1 MKKTAKIILIVCCAA
16 LFLFLLLPFL
26 ETQAPRTGKTED
38 TAKTEPQ
45 IFTSNPLT
53 ELVGRI
59 ARFFKGRGSEQR
71 REAGTRPMTNE
82 ETAELFGQPQEGT
95 LYASAATASNETS
108 SQTLAAG
115 SGAYADAY
123 LQNEEGEW
131 VLIRQTSPEGASRG
145 MHEINVKENAYE
157 RYVQQERQARFTPV
171 MRHPKTAEVPD
182 SKLARVFN
190 PIKRLFGFGEDSAAS
205 ASLASWNDDFAA
217 GKLASSSG
225 LDRNGEKTSKLP
237 KTRPVNWNG
246 FRNNPFS
253 SMEPG
258 GVEAAEAFLDLINP
272 MRAIGKSAEWL
283 ANIKY
288 PRTDTPEQEQEK
300 ADWIDAKQNAERE
313 QMHQEIQELLVRQSN
328 GENSKNII
336 QDVVNPFSC
345 GDGSVTKNK
354 CKKYPTP
361 DIPAIQ
367 ERSKIQFKEETGVDL
382 PPAGV
387 AVVLNATTLPLI
399 DEDSAAELE
408 EMTGDNSDEPLSP
421 EEKQKSKDLE
431 FYQFMQEKCQDCY
444 WVATNADADS
454 ELAQTIEAVG
464 LTLKG
469 DPYNRYD
476 QYVDA
481 YLKEQKQ
488 NGKTDKEIKEM
499 QQQLTQHKTAYT
511 AYSLQDMQQMHQDTL
526 ALLGDENATP
536 EQGAV
541 PFFTHVQ
548 NAYGYYQQ
556 LENKH
561 PLLYGQGS
569 MVNGNQEL
577 EERAQNL
584 TGELI
589 QFVNDAKEIRRKME
603 QSNTEEGT
611 QELVKPKIQQ
621 VQEQL
626 KQEMQNF
633 TENNDL
639 GRTQK

>member
-157 RYVQQERQARFTPV
+157 RYIQQERQARFTPV

-258 GVEAAEAFLDLINP
+258 STEATKELADLIMPDAELKN
-272 MRAIGKSAEWL
+272 MAEWL
-283 ANIKY
+283 ADIKY
-288 PRTDTPEQEQEK
+288 PNADNDPQVQQDKQDFIAQWMQEK
-300 ADWIDAKQNAERE
+300 YQQANEKASVILEEKAQNSEENTLFDMLSTCSAGNPSVKEACSNNLFQQKPE
-313 QMHQEIQELLVRQSN
+313 ANVSVLKELN
-328 GENSKNII
+328 AGE
-336 QDVVNPFSC
+336 FY
-345 GDGSVTKNK
+345 
-354 CKKYPTP
+354 KKTNLH
-361 DIPAIQ
+361 
-367 ERSKIQFKEETGVDL
+367 L
-382 PPAGV
+382 PPAGIT
-387 AVVLNATTLPLI
+387 VVLHKTDKDLPTGQDIQDLT
-399 DEDSAAELE
+399 E
-408 EMTGDNSDEPLSP
+408 EAPTP
-421 EEKQKSKDLE
+421 EKQAALDMYHYMKE
-431 FYQFMQEKCQDCY
+431 HCEGNCY
-444 WVATNADADS
+444 WVATGKGPAQ
-454 ELAQTIEAVG
+454 ELQQTVEAAG
-464 LTLKG
+464 LVMKG
-469 DPYNRYD
+469 DPLSRHE
-476 QYVDA
+476 QYVENFLA
-481 YLKEQKQ
+481 EQRNQ
-488 NGKTDKEIKEM
+488 GKTEEELQEMKEK
-499 QQQLTQHKTAYT
+499 LNTPYTAYT
-511 AYSLQDMQQMHQDTL
+511 QEDLQQLHRQTMD
-526 ALLGDENATP
+526 LLLDRAKP
-536 EQGAV
+536 EDASV
-541 PFFTHVQ
+541 PFFTQ
-548 NAYGYYQQ
+548 AGSAYQYY
-556 LENKH
+556 NDTGRKH
-561 PLLYGQGS
+561 PMFYGEGS
-569 MVNGNQEL
+569 ATAEGSLQERSAALTNEVADFVNGWRPIIREIKQETS
-577 EERAQNL
+577 Q
-584 TGELI
+584 
-589 QFVNDAKEIRRKME
+589 
-603 QSNTEEGT
+603 EGIT
-611 QELVKPKIQQ
+611 DLSAPKIQEIL
-621 VQEQL
+621 EQTNQDI
-626 KQEMQNF
+626 KNF
-633 TENNDL
+633 DANNDL
-639 GRTQK
+639 GKPQK